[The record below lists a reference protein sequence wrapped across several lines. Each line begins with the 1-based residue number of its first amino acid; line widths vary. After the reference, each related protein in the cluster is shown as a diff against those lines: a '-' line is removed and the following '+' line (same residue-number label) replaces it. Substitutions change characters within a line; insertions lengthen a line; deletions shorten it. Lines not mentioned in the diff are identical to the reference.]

1 MSDQELNNKIADLM
15 KDSMSLLF
23 KKVMMFIVG
32 AAGSGIV
39 AMILFYFSTTNT
51 LANHGRDIQDLKQ
64 SKASSEVVQSIKYD
78 IQDIKQQQE
87 KIFNYLLEHKK

>member
-15 KDSMSLLF
+15 KEATSILLR
-23 KKVMMFIVG
+23 KMMMIIVG

-39 AMILFYFSTTNT
+39 AMVVFYFSTTNT

-64 SKASSEVVQSIKYD
+64 SKANSEVVQSIKYD

-87 KIFNYLLEHKK
+87 KMLNYLLEHKK